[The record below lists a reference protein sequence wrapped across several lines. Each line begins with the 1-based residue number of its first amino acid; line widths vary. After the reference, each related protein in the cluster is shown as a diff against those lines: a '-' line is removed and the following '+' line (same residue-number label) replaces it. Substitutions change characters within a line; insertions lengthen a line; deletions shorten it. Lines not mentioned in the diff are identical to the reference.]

1 MRGEN
6 HAHKLGGRGEKGER
20 REGGGENHAHN
31 LGRLVQVTVTIDSPR
46 QSTVVQYNVLLR
58 TMVSGGP
65 GGGTSTFQAATGTV
79 LACRCEHV
87 LIH

>member
-1 MRGEN
+1 MHITWGE
-6 HAHKLGGRGEKGER
+6 RGER
-20 REGGGENHAHN
+20 REGGEKVENHAHN

-65 GGGTSTFQAATGTV
+65 GGGTSTFQAATGIV
-79 LACRCEHV
+79 LACRFKKYQVQMVC
-87 LIH
+87 